1 MNKRLLAFA
10 IGVETVGIG
19 IIGGGI
25 GIELALGADLGYM
38 LITGGSFFVAVGGIL
53 FGKFLKM
60 R

>member
-1 MNKRLLAFA
+1 M
-10 IGVETVGIG
+10 GIG

>member
-1 MNKRLLAFA
+1 
-10 IGVETVGIG
+10 VGIG